1 MFARKIQAAVLSIAL
16 LLPAGSAFAAT
27 KHHYRHHHRHHYSQT
42 RGAAVGAVAG
52 AVIDHHQPLKGAAI
66 GAAVGLGVQAIRNHK
81 EH

>member
-1 MFARKIQAAVLSIAL
+1 MFARKLQAAVLSFAL
-16 LLPAGSAFAAT
+16 LLPAGSTFAASR
-27 KHHYRHHHRHHYSQT
+27 HHRHHRHHYSQT

-66 GAAVGLGVQAIRNHK
+66 GAAVGLGVQALRNHK